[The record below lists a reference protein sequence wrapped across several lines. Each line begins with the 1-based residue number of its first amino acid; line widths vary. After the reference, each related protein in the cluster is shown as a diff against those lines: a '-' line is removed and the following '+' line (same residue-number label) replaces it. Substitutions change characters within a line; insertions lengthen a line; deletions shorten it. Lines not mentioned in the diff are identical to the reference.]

1 MKALELNI
9 LNRLAPYEVEYRNG
23 EYYFLNSSKK

>member
-9 LNRLAPYEVEYRNG
+9 LNRLAPYEVELRDG
-23 EYYFLNSSKK
+23 EYSNRIYL